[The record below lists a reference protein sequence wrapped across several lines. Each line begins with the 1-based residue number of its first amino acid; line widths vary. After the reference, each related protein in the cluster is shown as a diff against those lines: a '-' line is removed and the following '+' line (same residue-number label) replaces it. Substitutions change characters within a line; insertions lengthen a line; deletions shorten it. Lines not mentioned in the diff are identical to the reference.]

1 LALENLRIRSAF
13 SHTSTELTDDV
24 PSLIRTITP
33 PGFGTA
39 FEDGIKGDRLPGSP
53 ENQFSLFASYDM
65 PLSNGR
71 ELTFNGGYAWQSDVL
86 SRAGGRGDSLTLDSF
101 GIANLSATYRA
112 DNWTA
117 TLFIDNAFDEF
128 AETGVEQTAL
138 FNQTVSGATNRYFKS
153 NVLAPRSMGVRF
165 GIDF

>member
-1 LALENLRIRSAF
+1 
-13 SHTSTELTDDV
+13 
-24 PSLIRTITP
+24 
-33 PGFGTA
+33 
-39 FEDGIKGDRLPGSP
+39 
-53 ENQFSLFASYDM
+53 
-65 PLSNGR
+65 
-71 ELTFNGGYAWQSDVL
+71 
-86 SRAGGRGDSLTLDSF
+86 LDSF